1 MASGRVL
8 VVGSLNADLVVRTAR
23 IPGPGET
30 VAGSDLVIVPGGKSS
45 NQAAAVGKLGGD
57 VAMLGC
63 VGDDGN
69 GAMLLDSL
77 KASGVDTG
85 QVRVLEG
92 VSTGSAMIAVDDAGE
107 NCIIV
112 SPGAN
117 GRLSADDVNAATDF
131 FATAD
136 DSSVLTLC
144 LEVSLEAVK
153 AAARNARERGAT
165 VVLNISPYMKVG
177 ADLLDLV
184 DILLV
189 NNHELADLTGQAEF
203 EPLGDWTAVVAATDA
218 ALGASGPRTGVVTL
232 GAQGARVIDLDDILL
247 VNNHELAD
255 LTGQAAFEPLG
266 DWTAVVAA
274 TDAAL
279 GASGPRTV
287 VVTLGAQGARVI
299 DLDAGTVSD
308 QIPSPKVT
316 PVDTTG
322 CGDAFLAALAFRLA
336 EGDTLTDA
344 CAFAVRVGAYAATG
358 EGAQNSYPTA
368 EQLAAW
374 TP

>member
-30 VAGSDLVIVPGGKSS
+30 VTGSDLVIVPGGKSS

-57 VAMLGC
+57 VALLGC
-63 VGDDGN
+63 VGNDGN
-69 GAMLLDSL
+69 GTMLVESL
-77 KASGVDTG
+77 KTSGVDVS
-85 QVRVLEG
+85 QVAVLDG

-117 GRLSADDVNAATDF
+117 GHLSAKDVNAAETF
-131 FATAD
+131 F
-136 DSSVLTLC
+136 DSAGESSILTLC

-153 AAARNARERGAT
+153 AAARQARERGAT
-165 VVLNISPYMKVG
+165 VVLNVSPYLKVG

-184 DILLV
+184 DILVV
-189 NNHELADLTGQAEF
+189 NAHELADLTEQAEF
-203 EPLGDWTAVVAATDA
+203 DALGDWSDVVGATRR
-218 ALGASGPRTGVVTL
+218 ALG
-232 GAQGARVIDLDDILL
+232 D
-247 VNNHELAD
+247 
-255 LTGQAAFEPLG
+255 
-266 DWTAVVAA
+266 
-274 TDAAL
+274 
-279 GASGPRTV
+279 SGPRTV
-287 VVTLGAQGARVI
+287 VVTLGADGARTI
-299 DLDAGTVSD
+299 ELSSGEVSEP
-308 QIPSPKVT
+308 IPAPKIT

-322 CGDAFLAALAFRLA
+322 SGDAFLAALAFRLA
-336 EGDTLTDA
+336 EGDTLGDA

-368 EQLAAW
+368 QQLAEW
-374 TP
+374 KP

>member
-45 NQAAAVGKLGGD
+45 NQAAAVGKLCGD

-131 FATAD
+131 FASAD
-136 DSSVLTLC
+136 SSSVLTLC
-144 LEVSLEAVK
+144 LEVSLDAVK
-153 AAARNARERGAT
+153 AAARNARERGAK

-177 ADLLDLV
+177 ADLHDLV

-203 EPLGDWTAVVAATDA
+203 DPLGDWTSVIEAT
-218 ALGASGPRTGVVTL
+218 
-232 GAQGARVIDLDDILL
+232 
-247 VNNHELAD
+247 N
-255 LTGQAAFEPLG
+255 
-266 DWTAVVAA
+266 
-274 TDAAL
+274 AAL

-287 VVTLGAQGARVI
+287 VVTLGAQGARII
-299 DLDAGTVSD
+299 DLDAGTASQ
-308 QIPSPKVT
+308 QIPSPKVK

-322 CGDAFLAALAFRLA
+322 CGDAFLAAFSFRIA
-336 EGDTLTDA
+336 AGDDLEQA
-344 CAFAVRVGAYAATG
+344 AAFAVRVGAYAATG

-368 EQLAAW
+368 EQLASW

>member
-69 GAMLLDSL
+69 GAMLVKSL
-77 KASGVDTG
+77 ENAGVDVS
-85 QVRVLEG
+85 QVRAMEG

-131 FATAD
+131 FASAD
-136 DSSVLTLC
+136 SSSVLTLC
-144 LEVSLEAVK
+144 LEVSLDAVK
-153 AAARNARERGAT
+153 AAARNAGKRGAK

-203 EPLGDWTAVVAATDA
+203 DPLGDWTSVIEAT
-218 ALGASGPRTGVVTL
+218 
-232 GAQGARVIDLDDILL
+232 
-247 VNNHELAD
+247 N
-255 LTGQAAFEPLG
+255 
-266 DWTAVVAA
+266 
-274 TDAAL
+274 AAL

-287 VVTLGAQGARVI
+287 VVTLGAQGARII
-299 DLDAGTVSD
+299 DLDAGTASE
-308 QIPSPKVT
+308 QIPSPKVK

-322 CGDAFLAALAFRLA
+322 CGDAFLAAFSFRIA
-336 EGDTLTDA
+336 AGDDLEQA
-344 CAFAVRVGAYAATG
+344 AAFAVRVGAYAATG

-368 EQLAAW
+368 QQLADWRPAADL
-374 TP
+374 T

>member
-23 IPGPGET
+23 LPGPGET
-30 VAGSDLVIVPGGKSS
+30 VTGSDLVIVPGGKSS

-57 VAMLGC
+57 VAILGC

-69 GAMLLDSL
+69 GAMLLASL
-77 KASGVDTG
+77 QDAGVDTS
-85 QVRVLEG
+85 QVRVLSG
-92 VSTGSAMIAVDDAGE
+92 VATGSAMIAVDDKGE

-117 GRLSADDVNAATDF
+117 GRLTADDVNAATEF
-131 FATAD
+131 FDTAD
-136 DSSVLTLC
+136 GSAVLTLC
-144 LEVSLEAVK
+144 LEVSLDAVK
-153 AAARNARERGAT
+153 AAARDARGRGAT
-165 VVLNISPYMKVG
+165 VVLNISPYQRVG

-203 EPLGDWTAVVAATDA
+203 DPLGDWT
-218 ALGASGPRTGVVTL
+218 S
-232 GAQGARVIDLDDILL
+232 VI
-247 VNNHELAD
+247 E
-255 LTGQAAFEPLG
+255 
-266 DWTAVVAA
+266 A

-287 VVTLGAQGARVI
+287 VVTLGAQGARII
-299 DLDAGTVSD
+299 DLDAGTASQ
-308 QIPSPKVT
+308 QIPSPKVK

-322 CGDAFLAALAFRLA
+322 CGDAFLAAFSFRIA
-336 EGDTLTDA
+336 AGDDLEQA
-344 CAFAVRVGAYAATG
+344 AAFAVRVGAYAATG

-368 EQLAAW
+368 EQLASW

>member
-69 GAMLLDSL
+69 GAMLVESL
-77 KASGVDTG
+77 KNAGVDVS
-85 QVRVLEG
+85 QVKALEG

-136 DSSVLTLC
+136 SSSVLTLC
-144 LEVSLEAVK
+144 LEVSLDAVK
-153 AAARNARERGAT
+153 AAARNARERGAK

-184 DILLV
+184 DTLLV

-203 EPLGDWTAVVAATDA
+203 DPLGDWTSVIEAT
-218 ALGASGPRTGVVTL
+218 
-232 GAQGARVIDLDDILL
+232 
-247 VNNHELAD
+247 N
-255 LTGQAAFEPLG
+255 
-266 DWTAVVAA
+266 
-274 TDAAL
+274 AAL

-287 VVTLGAQGARVI
+287 VVTLGAQGARII
-299 DLDAGTVSD
+299 DLDAGTASE
-308 QIPSPKVT
+308 QIPSPKVK

-322 CGDAFLAALAFRLA
+322 CGDAFLAAFSFRIA
-336 EGDTLTDA
+336 AGDDLEQA
-344 CAFAVRVGAYAATG
+344 AAFAVRVGAYAATG

-368 EQLAAW
+368 EQLAGW

>member
-69 GAMLLDSL
+69 GAMLVKSL
-77 KASGVDTG
+77 ENAGVDVS
-85 QVRVLEG
+85 QVRALEG

-117 GRLSADDVNAATDF
+117 GRLSADDVNAAADF

-136 DSSVLTLC
+136 SSSVLTLC
-144 LEVSLEAVK
+144 LEVSLDAVK
-153 AAARNARERGAT
+153 AAARNARERGAK

-203 EPLGDWTAVVAATDA
+203 DPLGDWT
-218 ALGASGPRTGVVTL
+218 S
-232 GAQGARVIDLDDILL
+232 VI
-247 VNNHELAD
+247 E
-255 LTGQAAFEPLG
+255 
-266 DWTAVVAA
+266 A

-287 VVTLGAQGARVI
+287 VVTLGAQGARII
-299 DLDAGTVSD
+299 DLDAGTASQ
-308 QIPSPKVT
+308 QIPSPKVK

-322 CGDAFLAALAFRLA
+322 CGDAFLAAFSFRIA
-336 EGDTLTDA
+336 AGDDLEQA
-344 CAFAVRVGAYAATG
+344 AAFAVRVGAYAATG

-368 EQLAAW
+368 AQLANW

>member
-69 GAMLLDSL
+69 GAMLVESL
-77 KASGVDTG
+77 KNAGVDVS
-85 QVRVLEG
+85 QVKALEG

-131 FATAD
+131 FASAD
-136 DSSVLTLC
+136 SSSVLTLC
-144 LEVSLEAVK
+144 LEVSLDAVK
-153 AAARNARERGAT
+153 AAARNARERGAK

-203 EPLGDWTAVVAATDA
+203 DPLGDWTSVIEAT
-218 ALGASGPRTGVVTL
+218 
-232 GAQGARVIDLDDILL
+232 
-247 VNNHELAD
+247 N
-255 LTGQAAFEPLG
+255 
-266 DWTAVVAA
+266 
-274 TDAAL
+274 AAL

-287 VVTLGAQGARVI
+287 VVTLGAQGARII
-299 DLDAGTVSD
+299 DLDAGTASA
-308 QIPSPKVT
+308 QIPSPKVK

-322 CGDAFLAALAFRLA
+322 CGDAFLAAFSFRIA
-336 EGDTLTDA
+336 AGDDLEQA
-344 CAFAVRVGAYAATG
+344 AAFAVRVGAYAATG

-368 EQLAAW
+368 EQLASW

>member
-23 IPGPGET
+23 LPGPGET
-30 VAGSDLVIVPGGKSS
+30 VTGSDLVIVPGGKSS

-57 VAMLGC
+57 VAILGC

-69 GAMLLDSL
+69 GAMLLASL
-77 KASGVDTG
+77 QDAGVDTS
-85 QVRVLEG
+85 QVRVLSG
-92 VSTGSAMIAVDDAGE
+92 VATGSAMIAVDDKGE

-117 GRLSADDVNAATDF
+117 GRLTADDVNAATEF
-131 FATAD
+131 FDTAD
-136 DSSVLTLC
+136 ASAVLTLC

-153 AAARNARERGAT
+153 AAARDARGRGAT
-165 VVLNISPYMKVG
+165 VVLNISPYQRVG

-189 NNHELADLTGQAEF
+189 NNHELADLTGQADF
-203 EPLGDWTAVVAATDA
+203 DPLGDWTGVIEATAA
-218 ALGASGPRTGVVTL
+218 ALGE
-232 GAQGARVIDLDDILL
+232 
-247 VNNHELAD
+247 N
-255 LTGQAAFEPLG
+255 
-266 DWTAVVAA
+266 
-274 TDAAL
+274 
-279 GASGPRTV
+279 GPRTV
-287 VVTLGAQGARVI
+287 VVTLGSKGARII
-299 DLDAGTVSD
+299 DLDAAAASA

-336 EGDTLTDA
+336 GGDDLQAA

-368 EQLAAW
+368 AQLANW

>member
-69 GAMLLDSL
+69 GAMLVKSL
-77 KASGVDTG
+77 ENAGVDVS
-85 QVRVLEG
+85 QVRALEG

-131 FATAD
+131 FASAD
-136 DSSVLTLC
+136 SSSVLTLC
-144 LEVSLEAVK
+144 LEVSLDAVK
-153 AAARNARERGAT
+153 AAARNARERGAK

-203 EPLGDWTAVVAATDA
+203 DPLGDWTSVIEAT
-218 ALGASGPRTGVVTL
+218 
-232 GAQGARVIDLDDILL
+232 
-247 VNNHELAD
+247 N
-255 LTGQAAFEPLG
+255 
-266 DWTAVVAA
+266 
-274 TDAAL
+274 AAL

-287 VVTLGAQGARVI
+287 VVTLGAQGARII
-299 DLDAGTVSD
+299 DLDAGTASE
-308 QIPSPKVT
+308 QIPSPKVK

-322 CGDAFLAALAFRLA
+322 CGDAFLAAFSFRIA
-336 EGDTLTDA
+336 AGDDLEQA
-344 CAFAVRVGAYAATG
+344 AAFAVRVGAYAATG

-368 EQLAAW
+368 QQLADWRPAADL
-374 TP
+374 T

>member
-69 GAMLLDSL
+69 GAMLVKSL
-77 KASGVDTG
+77 ENAGVDVS
-85 QVRVLEG
+85 QVRALEG

-131 FATAD
+131 FASAD
-136 DSSVLTLC
+136 SSSVLTLC
-144 LEVSLEAVK
+144 LEVSLDAVK
-153 AAARNARERGAT
+153 AAARNAGERGAK

-203 EPLGDWTAVVAATDA
+203 DPLGDWTSVIEATNA
-218 ALGASGPRTGVVTL
+218 ALGASGPRTIVVTL
-232 GAQGARVIDLDDILL
+232 GAQGARI
-247 VNNHELAD
+247 
-255 LTGQAAFEPLG
+255 
-266 DWTAVVAA
+266 
-274 TDAAL
+274 
-279 GASGPRTV
+279 
-287 VVTLGAQGARVI
+287 I
-299 DLDAGTVSD
+299 DLDAGTASE
-308 QIPSPKVT
+308 QIPSPKVK

-322 CGDAFLAALAFRLA
+322 CGDAFLAAFSFRIA
-336 EGDTLTDA
+336 AGDDLEQA
-344 CAFAVRVGAYAATG
+344 AAFAVRVGAYAATG

-368 EQLAAW
+368 QQLADWRPAADL
-374 TP
+374 T

>member
-69 GAMLLDSL
+69 GAMLVKSL
-77 KASGVDTG
+77 ENAGVDVS
-85 QVRVLEG
+85 QVRALEG

-131 FATAD
+131 FASAD
-136 DSSVLTLC
+136 SSSVLTLC
-144 LEVSLEAVK
+144 LEVSLDAVK
-153 AAARNARERGAT
+153 AAARNAGERGAK

-203 EPLGDWTAVVAATDA
+203 DPLGDWTSVIEAT
-218 ALGASGPRTGVVTL
+218 
-232 GAQGARVIDLDDILL
+232 
-247 VNNHELAD
+247 N
-255 LTGQAAFEPLG
+255 
-266 DWTAVVAA
+266 
-274 TDAAL
+274 AAL

-287 VVTLGAQGARVI
+287 VVTLGAQGARII
-299 DLDAGTVSD
+299 DLDAGTASE
-308 QIPSPKVT
+308 QIPSPKVK

-322 CGDAFLAALAFRLA
+322 CGDAFLAAFSFRIA
-336 EGDTLTDA
+336 AGDDLEQA
-344 CAFAVRVGAYAATG
+344 AAFAVRVGAYAATG

-368 EQLAAW
+368 QQLADWRPAADL
-374 TP
+374 T

>member
-30 VAGSDLVIVPGGKSS
+30 VTGSDLVIVPGGKSS

-69 GAMLLDSL
+69 GAMLVDSL
-77 KASGVDTG
+77 TSSGVDVSHV
-85 QVRVLEG
+85 QSLDG
-92 VSTGSAMIAVDDAGE
+92 VSTGSAMIAVDDTGE

-117 GRLSADDVNAATDF
+117 GRLSADDVNAATAF
-131 FATAD
+131 FDTAGEG
-136 DSSVLTLC
+136 SVLTLC
-144 LEVSLEAVK
+144 LEVSLDAVK
-153 AAARNARERGAT
+153 AAARQARDRGAT
-165 VVLNISPYMKVG
+165 VVLNVSPYQKVG

-184 DILLV
+184 DLLV
-189 NNHELADLTGQAEF
+189 VNAHELADLTEQPDF
-203 EPLGDWTAVVAATDA
+203 DPLGDWSGVIRATQA
-218 ALGASGPRTGVVTL
+218 ALGDSGP
-232 GAQGARVIDLDDILL
+232 D
-247 VNNHELAD
+247 
-255 LTGQAAFEPLG
+255 
-266 DWTAVVAA
+266 
-274 TDAAL
+274 
-279 GASGPRTV
+279 TV
-287 VVTLGAQGARVI
+287 VVTLGAKGARTI
-299 DLDAGTVSD
+299 DLTAGQAS
-308 QIPSPKVT
+308 QAYPAPLIT

-322 CGDAFLAALAFRLA
+322 SGDAFLASLAFRLA
-336 EGDTLTDA
+336 ADDSLPDA
-344 CAFAVRVGAYAATG
+344 CRFAVRVGAYAATG

-368 EQLAAW
+368 QQLADW

>member
-69 GAMLLDSL
+69 GAMLVKSL
-77 KASGVDTG
+77 ENAGVDVS
-85 QVRVLEG
+85 QVRALEG

-117 GRLSADDVNAATDF
+117 GRLSADDVNAAADF

-136 DSSVLTLC
+136 SSSVLTLC
-144 LEVSLEAVK
+144 LEVSLDAVK
-153 AAARNARERGAT
+153 AAARNARERGAK

-203 EPLGDWTAVVAATDA
+203 DPLGDWTSVIEAT
-218 ALGASGPRTGVVTL
+218 
-232 GAQGARVIDLDDILL
+232 
-247 VNNHELAD
+247 N
-255 LTGQAAFEPLG
+255 
-266 DWTAVVAA
+266 
-274 TDAAL
+274 AAL

-287 VVTLGAQGARVI
+287 VVTLGAQGARII
-299 DLDAGTVSD
+299 DLDAGTASQ
-308 QIPSPKVT
+308 QIPSPKVK

-322 CGDAFLAALAFRLA
+322 CGDAFLAAFSFRIA
-336 EGDTLTDA
+336 AGDDLEQA
-344 CAFAVRVGAYAATG
+344 AAFAVRVGAYAATG

-368 EQLAAW
+368 EQLASW

>member
-30 VAGSDLVIVPGGKSS
+30 VTGSDLVIVPGGKSS
-45 NQAAAVGKLGGD
+45 NQAAAIGKLGGD

-69 GAMLLDSL
+69 GAMLVDSL
-77 KASGVDTG
+77 RNSGVDVS
-85 QVRVLEG
+85 QVRALEG

-117 GRLSADDVNAATDF
+117 GRLSAADVDAAGDF
-131 FATAD
+131 FDTAGPG
-136 DSSVLTLC
+136 SILTLC
-144 LEVSLEAVK
+144 LEVSLDAVK
-153 AAARNARERGAT
+153 AAARQARQRGAA

-184 DILLV
+184 DILVV
-189 NNHELADLTGQAEF
+189 NNHELADLTGQADF
-203 EPLGDWTAVVAATDA
+203 DPLGDWSAVVDATSA
-218 ALGASGPRTGVVTL
+218 ALGA
-232 GAQGARVIDLDDILL
+232 
-247 VNNHELAD
+247 N
-255 LTGQAAFEPLG
+255 
-266 DWTAVVAA
+266 
-274 TDAAL
+274 
-279 GASGPRTV
+279 GPRTV
-287 VVTLGAQGARVI
+287 VVTLGAKGARVI
-299 DLDAGTVSD
+299 DLDAGTTSD

-322 CGDAFLAALAFRLA
+322 CGDAFLASLAFRLA
-336 EGDTLTDA
+336 AGDDLPAA
-344 CAFAVRVGAYAATG
+344 CAFAARVGAYAATG

-368 EQLAAW
+368 EQLANW
-374 TP
+374 KP

>member
-1 MASGRVL
+1 MSSGRVL

-69 GAMLLDSL
+69 GAMLVKSL
-77 KASGVDTG
+77 ENAGVDVS
-85 QVRVLEG
+85 QVKSLAG

-131 FATAD
+131 FASAD
-136 DSSVLTLC
+136 SSSVLTLC

-153 AAARNARERGAT
+153 AAARNARERGAK

-177 ADLLDLV
+177 TDLLDLV

-203 EPLGDWTAVVAATDA
+203 DPLGDWTSVIEAT
-218 ALGASGPRTGVVTL
+218 
-232 GAQGARVIDLDDILL
+232 
-247 VNNHELAD
+247 N
-255 LTGQAAFEPLG
+255 
-266 DWTAVVAA
+266 
-274 TDAAL
+274 AAL

-287 VVTLGAQGARVI
+287 VVTLGAKGARII
-299 DLDAGTVSD
+299 DLDAGTASA
-308 QIPSPKVT
+308 QIPSPKVK

-322 CGDAFLAALAFRLA
+322 CGDAFLAAFSFRIA
-336 EGDTLTDA
+336 AGDNLEQA
-344 CAFAVRVGAYAATG
+344 AAFAVRVGAYAATG
-358 EGAQNSYPTA
+358 AGAQNSYPTA
-368 EQLAAW
+368 EQLATW

>member
-69 GAMLLDSL
+69 GAMLVKSL
-77 KASGVDTG
+77 ENAGVG
-85 QVRVLEG
+85 VSQVRALEG

-117 GRLSADDVNAATDF
+117 GRLSADDVNTATDF
-131 FATAD
+131 FASAD
-136 DSSVLTLC
+136 SSSVLTLC
-144 LEVSLEAVK
+144 LEVSLDAVK
-153 AAARNARERGAT
+153 AAARNARERGAK

-184 DILLV
+184 DMLLV

-203 EPLGDWTAVVAATDA
+203 DPLGDWTSVIEAT
-218 ALGASGPRTGVVTL
+218 
-232 GAQGARVIDLDDILL
+232 
-247 VNNHELAD
+247 N
-255 LTGQAAFEPLG
+255 
-266 DWTAVVAA
+266 
-274 TDAAL
+274 AAL

-287 VVTLGAQGARVI
+287 VVTLGAQGARII
-299 DLDAGTVSD
+299 DLDAGTASE
-308 QIPSPKVT
+308 QIPSPKVK

-322 CGDAFLAALAFRLA
+322 CGDAFLAAFSFRIA
-336 EGDTLTDA
+336 AGDDLEQA
-344 CAFAVRVGAYAATG
+344 AAFAVRVGAYAATG

-368 EQLAAW
+368 QQLADWRPAADL
-374 TP
+374 T

>member
-69 GAMLLDSL
+69 GAMLVKSL
-77 KASGVDTG
+77 ENAGVDVS
-85 QVRVLEG
+85 QVRALEG

-117 GRLSADDVNAATDF
+117 GRLSADDVNAAADF

-136 DSSVLTLC
+136 SSSVLTLC
-144 LEVSLEAVK
+144 LEVSLDAVK
-153 AAARNARERGAT
+153 AAARNARERGAK

-203 EPLGDWTAVVAATDA
+203 DPLGDWTSVIKATDA
-218 ALGASGPRTGVVTL
+218 ALGAAAPAGIVIGCSPEIHFGLVKGSMNASFSTASAVRSASVERSGPAPGSV
-232 GAQGARVIDLDDILL
+232 
-247 VNNHELAD
+247 
-255 LTGQAAFEPLG
+255 
-266 DWTAVVAA
+266 W
-274 TDAAL
+274 
-279 GASGPRTV
+279 
-287 VVTLGAQGARVI
+287 
-299 DLDAGTVSD
+299 
-308 QIPSPKVT
+308 
-316 PVDTTG
+316 
-322 CGDAFLAALAFRLA
+322 
-336 EGDTLTDA
+336 
-344 CAFAVRVGAYAATG
+344 
-358 EGAQNSYPTA
+358 
-368 EQLAAW
+368 
-374 TP
+374 

>member
-1 MASGRVL
+1 M
-8 VVGSLNADLVVRTAR
+8 VGSLNADLVVRTER

-45 NQAAAVGKLGGD
+45 NQAAAVGRLGGD
-57 VAMLGC
+57 VALLGC

-69 GAMLLDSL
+69 GAMLMKSL
-77 KASGVDTG
+77 EQSGVDTSH
-85 QVRVLEG
+85 VRTLEG
-92 VSTGSAMIAVDDAGE
+92 VATGSAMIAVDAAGE

-117 GRLSADDVNAATDF
+117 GRLTASDVEAATEF
-131 FATAD
+131 FATAGP
-136 DSSVLTLC
+136 SSVLTLC
-144 LEVSLEAVK
+144 LEVSLDAVI

-165 VVLNISPYMKVG
+165 VVLNISPFQKVG

-184 DILLV
+184 DILVV

-203 EPLGDWTAVVAATDA
+203 DPLGDWTSVIEATA
-218 ALGASGPRTGVVTL
+218 SALGDAGPRKIVVTL
-232 GAQGARVIDLDDILL
+232 GSRGARI
-247 VNNHELAD
+247 
-255 LTGQAAFEPLG
+255 
-266 DWTAVVAA
+266 
-274 TDAAL
+274 
-279 GASGPRTV
+279 
-287 VVTLGAQGARVI
+287 I
-299 DLDAGTVSD
+299 DLDAATASA
-308 QIPSPKVT
+308 QIESPKVK

-336 EGDTLTDA
+336 EGDDLDA
-344 CAFAVRVGAYAATG
+344 AAAFAARVGAYAATG

>member
-69 GAMLLDSL
+69 GAMLVKSL
-77 KASGVDTG
+77 EDAGVDVS
-85 QVRVLEG
+85 QVRALEG

-117 GRLSADDVNAATDF
+117 GRLSADDVNAAADF

-136 DSSVLTLC
+136 SSSVLTLC
-144 LEVSLEAVK
+144 LEVSLDAVK
-153 AAARNARERGAT
+153 AAARNARERGAK

-203 EPLGDWTAVVAATDA
+203 DPLGDWTSVIEAT
-218 ALGASGPRTGVVTL
+218 
-232 GAQGARVIDLDDILL
+232 
-247 VNNHELAD
+247 N
-255 LTGQAAFEPLG
+255 
-266 DWTAVVAA
+266 
-274 TDAAL
+274 AAL

-287 VVTLGAQGARVI
+287 VVTLGAQGARII
-299 DLDAGTVSD
+299 DLDAGTASQ
-308 QIPSPKVT
+308 QIPSPKVK

-322 CGDAFLAALAFRLA
+322 CGDAFLAAFSFRIA
-336 EGDTLTDA
+336 AGDDLEQA
-344 CAFAVRVGAYAATG
+344 AAFAVRVGAYAATG

-368 EQLAAW
+368 EQLASW